1 MCKEK
6 QIGFSFIDLPLSLLS
21 KLAEAPMIN
30 RTFTDFAPT
39 LHRLWYGGRAK
50 DEGRKMRGV
59 SWAKDINTF
68 SFLVVLDFLF
78 TFAIVMCNIRTYR
91 IKNSEQDSVLIQY
104 TDSTAYFCGSLF

>member
-6 QIGFSFIDLPLSLLS
+6 QIGFSFIDLPLFLVS

-59 SWAKDINTF
+59 SWAKQIKTF
-68 SFLVVLDFLF
+68 FLGS
-78 TFAIVMCNIRTYR
+78 IRFF
-91 IKNSEQDSVLIQY
+91 I
-104 TDSTAYFCGSLF
+104 YFCHRNV

>member
-21 KLAEAPMIN
+21 KLAEDPMIN

-50 DEGRKMRGV
+50 VQRTYVGGLSELKMPWISLFIIKR
-59 SWAKDINTF
+59 A
-68 SFLVVLDFLF
+68 DFLRLILIYQILF
-78 TFAIVMCNIRTYR
+78 VFLPRLHDLLPVV
-91 IKNSEQDSVLIQY
+91 DS
-104 TDSTAYFCGSLF
+104 

>member
-21 KLAEAPMIN
+21 KLAEAPIIN

-59 SWAKDINTF
+59 SWAKQIKTFFLGSINF
-68 SFLVVLDFLF
+68 F
-78 TFAIVMCNIRTYR
+78 I
-91 IKNSEQDSVLIQY
+91 
-104 TDSTAYFCGSLF
+104 YFCHRNV